1 MIRAAALINASGRAY
16 RCGRPLNPEFYGRG
30 PYGASFILV
39 FVQKYEIIWGKE
51 IITDVRLNRSMA
63 GRGEGTREAKQTC
76 NRTGWKLSREE
87 TEGKGGK
94 EKWENAKKR

>member
-1 MIRAAALINASGRAY
+1 MIRAAALINASGRTY

-39 FVQKYEIIWGKE
+39 FVQKYEIIREKQ

-76 NRTGWKLSREE
+76 NRTGWKLSREGA
-87 TEGKGGK
+87 EGKGGK
-94 EKWENAKKR
+94 GKWENAKKR

>member
-39 FVQKYEIIWGKE
+39 FVQKYEIIWEKE
-51 IITDVRLNRSMA
+51 IITDLPLNRSME
-63 GRGEGTREAKQTC
+63 GRGEGTQEAKQIC
-76 NRTGWKLSREE
+76 NRTGWKLSHEGAE
-87 TEGKGGK
+87 GEKGKGK
-94 EKWENAKKR
+94 